1 MKYIKSI
8 KDYISDPSQLMED
21 LRNNFQE
28 FKRKL
33 KTEGEETRKVYDLL
47 SKASKGELLDDN
59 GQKRELT
66 EEEVR
71 FIKQQSVDV
80 LKMLGL
86 TSLSILPGGTLVF
99 ILLKVFKQQNLIT
112 PSSFKKSED

>member
-1 MKYIKSI
+1 MKYIQSI
-8 KDYISDPSQLMED
+8 KDYLIDPSQLIED
-21 LRNNFQE
+21 LKNNFQE

-33 KTEGEETRKVYDLL
+33 KNEGDETRQAYDLL
-47 SKASKGELLDDN
+47 SKASKGELLDVE
-59 GQKRELT
+59 GKKRDLS
-66 EEEVR
+66 EEEIR
-71 FIKQQSVDV
+71 FIKQQSVDI

-112 PSSFKKSED
+112 PSSFKKED